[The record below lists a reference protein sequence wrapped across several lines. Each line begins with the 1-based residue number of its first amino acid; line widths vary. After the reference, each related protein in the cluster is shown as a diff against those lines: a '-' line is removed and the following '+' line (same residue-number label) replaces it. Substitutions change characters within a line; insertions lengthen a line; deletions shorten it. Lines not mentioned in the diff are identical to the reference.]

1 MLKIVQSIHSD
12 GSTAMIVAIVC
23 NGGVNRACDSV
34 RGDRHR
40 GLKVIIPDISYIQH
54 QWPDSTVLVH
64 EVLPM
69 PGRE

>member
-1 MLKIVQSIHSD
+1 
-12 GSTAMIVAIVC
+12 MIVAIVS

-40 GLKVIIPDISYIQH
+40 GLKVVIPNISYIQH

-64 EVLPM
+64 KVLPA